1 MTHDRIDS
9 TCRRDRRRS
18 GGGSE
23 GGGDGGPGHEGPG
36 PLPGGVLG
44 GHGRKRGLK
53 TDQRASITATLVAGP
68 PASDSGR

>member
-36 PLPGGVLG
+36 LCLEEYLEAMGESE
-44 GHGRKRGLK
+44 
-53 TDQRASITATLVAGP
+53 D
-68 PASDSGR
+68 